1 MEKGLK
7 AFTDS
12 APKKPRQKPEDAHG
26 DYLKEWLELKD
37 EFPHLFTI
45 KDDIVG
51 PSRVHTLFTAEF
63 QDSGGDSVVFTNG
76 GGKPK
81 ENPNPLNILQESRL
95 VFDTCLVER
104 CGKPT
109 KKQSGLCPGTQHWHM
124 DEGEK
129 AALKLLD
136 HFVDWIGILNVEG
149 TTPPI
154 PAADHAGVSEL
165 LIKWMG
171 KDDRKRGVADKFIKE
186 VLGAIVGNVKDSTT
200 LQLECERGTNEHV
213 ALIGSIAAVVDEN
226 FDGEDGGASWDRA
239 DGLLQD
245 IPIKVVAQLLAIG
258 FAAEEANRGDY
269 WFRKHVLGQPD
280 DAGKRAS
287 AYMSATYYLIRRHTV
302 ATETQARMSTR
313 MNPG

>member
-1 MEKGLK
+1 MEEGLK
-7 AFTDS
+7 AFADQT
-12 APKKPRQKPEDAHG
+12 PRKPRQKAEDAHG
-26 DYLKEWLELKD
+26 DRLKEWLELKN

-45 KDDIVG
+45 EEGMVV
-51 PSRVHTLFTAEF
+51 PSRDYVPFTARF
-63 QDSGGDSVVFTNG
+63 PDSGGYRVVFTNG

-81 ENPNPLNILQESRL
+81 ENPNPLNILQRL
-95 VFDTCLVER
+95 DFIFDTCLVER

-109 KKQSGLCPGTQHWHM
+109 RKQSGLCPGTQHWHM

-129 AALKLLD
+129 AGLKMLD
-136 HFVDWIGILNVEG
+136 HFADWIGILNVED
-149 TTPPI
+149 TTRAI

-171 KDDRKRGVADKFIKE
+171 KDEKKRGIADKFIME
-186 VLGAIVGNVKDSTT
+186 VLGEIVGNVKDSTT
-200 LQLECERGTNEHV
+200 LQLECERGTNGHD
-213 ALIGSIAAVVDEN
+213 ALVSSIGDVVDAN
-226 FDGEDGGASWDRA
+226 FDGISENVSWDRA

-245 IPIKVVAQLLAIG
+245 IPIKVVVQLLAIG
-258 FAAEEANRGDY
+258 FVAEEANRGDY

-280 DAGKRAS
+280 EAGKRAS
-287 AYMSATYYLIRRHTV
+287 AYMSATYYLIRRHTL